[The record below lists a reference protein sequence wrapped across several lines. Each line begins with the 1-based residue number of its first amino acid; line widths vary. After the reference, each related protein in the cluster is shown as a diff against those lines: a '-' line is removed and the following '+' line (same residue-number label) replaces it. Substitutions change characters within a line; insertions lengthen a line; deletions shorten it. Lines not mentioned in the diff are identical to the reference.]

1 MTYKEYIKR
10 NKISTIT
17 KQFGLLDDLM
27 KTCIKDI
34 INAYTKNNIDLI
46 KIKLGRYFYYY
57 INKFN
62 TELEYETDLL
72 NNIQD
77 YLLNIEVDYT
87 FDNIVRLVEND
98 KTKSFYLIWFILLDK
113 EIDTSE
119 ILEYHDN
126 LRH

>member
-10 NKISTIT
+10 NRISKIT

-34 INAYTKNNIDLI
+34 IIAYTKNNVDLI
-46 KIKLGRYFYYY
+46 KTKLGRYFYYY

-87 FDNIVRLVEND
+87 FKNIVQLVEND

-113 EIDTSE
+113 EIDISE

>member
-1 MTYKEYIKR
+1 MTYEEYIKR
-10 NKISTIT
+10 NRISKIT

-34 INAYTKNNIDLI
+34 IIAYTKNNVDLI
-46 KIKLGRYFYYY
+46 KTKLGRYFYYY

-87 FDNIVRLVEND
+87 FKNIVQLVENN

-113 EIDTSE
+113 EIDISE

>member
-1 MTYKEYIKR
+1 MTYEEYIKR
-10 NKISTIT
+10 NRISKIT

-34 INAYTKNNIDLI
+34 IIAYTKNNVDLI
-46 KIKLGRYFYYY
+46 KTKLGRYFYYY

-87 FDNIVRLVEND
+87 FKNIVQLVEND

-113 EIDTSE
+113 EIDISE

>member
-10 NKISTIT
+10 NRISKIT

-27 KTCIKDI
+27 NTCIKDI
-34 INAYTKNNIDLI
+34 IIAYTKNNVDLI
-46 KIKLGRYFYYY
+46 KTKLGRYFYYY

-87 FDNIVRLVEND
+87 FKNIVQLVEND

-113 EIDTSE
+113 EIDISE

>member
-1 MTYKEYIKR
+1 MTYEEYIKR
-10 NKISTIT
+10 NRISKIT

-27 KTCIKDI
+27 NTCIKDI
-34 INAYTKNNIDLI
+34 IIAYTKNNVDLI
-46 KIKLGRYFYYY
+46 KTKLGRYFYYY

-87 FDNIVRLVEND
+87 FKNIVQLVENN

-113 EIDTSE
+113 EIDISE

>member
-10 NKISTIT
+10 NRISKIT
-17 KQFGLLDDLM
+17 KQFGLLDDLIN
-27 KTCIKDI
+27 TCIKDI
-34 INAYTKNNIDLI
+34 IIAYTKNNVDLI
-46 KIKLGRYFYYY
+46 KTKLGRYFYYY

-87 FDNIVRLVEND
+87 FKNIVQLVENN

-113 EIDTSE
+113 EIDISE
-119 ILEYHDN
+119 IFLN
-126 LRH
+126 

>member
-10 NKISTIT
+10 NRISKIT

-27 KTCIKDI
+27 NTCIKDI
-34 INAYTKNNIDLI
+34 IIAYTKNNVDLI
-46 KIKLGRYFYYY
+46 KTKLGRYFYYY

-72 NNIQD
+72 N
-77 YLLNIEVDYT
+77 IEVDYT
-87 FDNIVRLVEND
+87 FKNIVQLVENN

-113 EIDTSE
+113 EIDISE

>member
-1 MTYKEYIKR
+1 M
-10 NKISTIT
+10 
-17 KQFGLLDDLM
+17 
-27 KTCIKDI
+27 
-34 INAYTKNNIDLI
+34 
-46 KIKLGRYFYYY
+46 FYDSPH
-57 INKFN
+57 FC
-62 TELEYETDLL
+62 L

-87 FDNIVRLVEND
+87 FKNIVQLVEND

-113 EIDTSE
+113 EIDISE

>member
-10 NKISTIT
+10 NRISKIT

-27 KTCIKDI
+27 NTCIKDI
-34 INAYTKNNIDLI
+34 IIAYTKNNVDLI
-46 KIKLGRYFYYY
+46 KTKLGRYFYYY

-87 FDNIVRLVEND
+87 FKNIVQLVENN

-113 EIDTSE
+113 EIDISE

>member
-1 MTYKEYIKR
+1 
-10 NKISTIT
+10 
-17 KQFGLLDDLM
+17 M

-34 INAYTKNNIDLI
+34 IIAYTKNNVDLI
-46 KIKLGRYFYYY
+46 KTKLGRYFYYY

-87 FDNIVRLVEND
+87 FKNIVQLVENN

-113 EIDTSE
+113 EIDISE

>member
-1 MTYKEYIKR
+1 MTYEEYIKR